1 MTMII
6 VWSFFRSLNNHYSNR
21 LQWLSGQ
28 NIRWEIFLDYY
39 WKTFCTDW
47 MEDGEEIIYFF
58 LYFISSMPAQTSPNE
73 LLENI
78 IYLLL
83 YFPCRHFHHPFI
95 HFKHIFRFTYFA
107 IGIFPPINKQFSIYS
122 IIRCIFSYT
131 YSFCRGLYILCV
143 YTFYAFHVASTHNQY
158 LSVYR
163 FPQESA
169 TNWKT
174 VKLNWNV
181 LIRVRLPALSS
192 VLEVF

>member
-1 MTMII
+1 M
-6 VWSFFRSLNNHYSNR
+6 R
-21 LQWLSGQ
+21 
-28 NIRWEIFLDYY
+28 NIPGL
-39 WKTFCTDW
+39 
-47 MEDGEEIIYFF
+47 
-58 LYFISSMPAQTSPNE
+58 
-73 LLENI
+73 LLENVLHWLNGGWGGNNLLFPLFRILHARSNIPQRI
-78 IYLLL
+78 IGKYNLFALV
-83 YFPCRHFHHPFI
+83 FPLSSFPSSI
-95 HFKHIFRFTYFA
+95 HSLQTHFRFTYFA